1 MDSMLK
7 RVKALT
13 EALSCLRRCVSESIV
28 PARSA
33 QVEPL
38 KVLETDQGP
47 LKAQSPQSSPKPL
60 PRSSVRAPL
69 PTPSLSRSQAEV
81 SHPSPPLTATHG
93 RDSPTVAKVSPCS
106 REGSPALQRRQGPLT
121 SLTQDSH
128 ADHTPMEQT
137 TERHTPE
144 GSLGVETSSMNQTS
158 TSQANQP
165 ASFVSSQ
172 LPSPNTN
179 TDFDQVL
186 QESQASLMKTIT
198 RLNVLDTREGCS
210 DSASRQLSTASK
222 SERDTSLDLTL
233 QASVEQQA
241 RLSDSQEDTTP
252 QLSDEVDSIQLE
264 PSDTAASQLPAAP
277 VEPPPSA
284 PQSAAPSAPPSSS
297 APQSAAPFSASQS
310 APPSAAK
317 SAAPSSAPPPSTS
330 PSTERISRP
339 RVEKP
344 RRTSVDK
351 EMKQSPDR
359 AGKSPPPPPPPRRFH
374 AVNSG
379 LTTGRSGEVVFTTRK
394 EPLGSQDEG
403 EKEKEQPLVPQPKPP
418 RQPPEVKPKPQ
429 MCSPSHLAGSTSTRS
444 TASAH
449 RGDVEEEEE
458 DNKIM
463 KELQVTTELSNK
475 NNLSGGNKQW
485 KEKVRTSPT
494 SQVANL
500 KPSQLPTSDHQS
512 APQTGITDGCP
523 NKLITAAGLEEH
535 IEVRRGNINLDK
547 KDAEENVVKQLPS
560 LTALQDVQTVQK
572 NEEIPTTSQRK
583 AEIHTAP
590 TVQKEN
596 YLSVKSPDQIN
607 KEVVGPVCS
616 PTSAEKKVKF
626 TTIVTLQKENIQAT
640 DIASPDQTNEKVVNE
655 VPAEKKSNLMV
666 VLTLQKE
673 NTPEDRVIEFQQDK
687 SQSSD
692 QCVASSPVKPS
703 PSLTYSSKQQNQEA
717 TAQVSR
723 DQSQYTEEGSNLSP
737 DLLDD
742 EGPPPPPQPIGKISL
757 RISKIMCPRLK
768 TQFREEDLAEM
779 SDSDKQIVAGVNS
792 TGEPTY
798 WAHDNQGF
806 QDSDDCDM
814 KPIIVFLN
822 EPMDIQ
828 SAYKRLSTILE
839 SEEDLSPEN
848 IVDEE
853 DTKQYE
859 EKQNVR
865 KISITEINT
874 DLDLKDSTGNG
885 QYSLHMHNQR
895 PSADNVSI
903 CKNQDQ
909 GKPDSLR
916 QPETKRK
923 FKLKFPKNKLAAIS
937 QAIRTGTVK
946 TGKKAV
952 KVVVYEEEE
961 ENASYSNPVKETKKP
976 TKESK
981 RFDTS
986 TKQFNLCEGKTETDR
1001 DIKVSP
1007 SIDTRHS
1014 KSHSRV
1020 EELCRVTFDSNDSLE
1035 ESIKQLEISVDSMSG
1050 PSSPSSIVSSPPQSP
1065 DSSFD
1070 SSDRAQL
1077 KGKVK
1082 RERERSPSKRP
1093 ASQILKGPN
1102 PPQSKRT
1109 KPQPLHDSGKTSTK
1123 KQTSSSSF
1131 SSSAQRS
1138 QTKSRHSSS
1147 SSSPEKTPKGQQQS
1161 PQKQPSQPRH
1171 VVIPR

>member
-264 PSDTAASQLPAAP
+264 PSDTAAASQLPAAP

-463 KELQVTTELSNK
+463 KELQ
-475 NNLSGGNKQW
+475 
-485 KEKVRTSPT
+485 
-494 SQVANL
+494 
-500 KPSQLPTSDHQS
+500 
-512 APQTGITDGCP
+512 
-523 NKLITAAGLEEH
+523 
-535 IEVRRGNINLDK
+535 
-547 KDAEENVVKQLPS
+547 
-560 LTALQDVQTVQK
+560 
-572 NEEIPTTSQRK
+572 
-583 AEIHTAP
+583 
-590 TVQKEN
+590 
-596 YLSVKSPDQIN
+596 
-607 KEVVGPVCS
+607 
-616 PTSAEKKVKF
+616 
-626 TTIVTLQKENIQAT
+626 
-640 DIASPDQTNEKVVNE
+640 
-655 VPAEKKSNLMV
+655 
-666 VLTLQKE
+666 
-673 NTPEDRVIEFQQDK
+673 
-687 SQSSD
+687 
-692 QCVASSPVKPS
+692 
-703 PSLTYSSKQQNQEA
+703 
-717 TAQVSR
+717 
-723 DQSQYTEEGSNLSP
+723 
-737 DLLDD
+737 
-742 EGPPPPPQPIGKISL
+742 
-757 RISKIMCPRLK
+757 
-768 TQFREEDLAEM
+768 
-779 SDSDKQIVAGVNS
+779 
-792 TGEPTY
+792 
-798 WAHDNQGF
+798 
-806 QDSDDCDM
+806 
-814 KPIIVFLN
+814 
-822 EPMDIQ
+822 
-828 SAYKRLSTILE
+828 
-839 SEEDLSPEN
+839 
-848 IVDEE
+848 
-853 DTKQYE
+853 
-859 EKQNVR
+859 
-865 KISITEINT
+865 
-874 DLDLKDSTGNG
+874 
-885 QYSLHMHNQR
+885 
-895 PSADNVSI
+895 
-903 CKNQDQ
+903 
-909 GKPDSLR
+909 
-916 QPETKRK
+916 
-923 FKLKFPKNKLAAIS
+923 
-937 QAIRTGTVK
+937 
-946 TGKKAV
+946 
-952 KVVVYEEEE
+952 
-961 ENASYSNPVKETKKP
+961 
-976 TKESK
+976 
-981 RFDTS
+981 
-986 TKQFNLCEGKTETDR
+986 
-1001 DIKVSP
+1001 
-1007 SIDTRHS
+1007 
-1014 KSHSRV
+1014 
-1020 EELCRVTFDSNDSLE
+1020 
-1035 ESIKQLEISVDSMSG
+1035 
-1050 PSSPSSIVSSPPQSP
+1050 
-1065 DSSFD
+1065 
-1070 SSDRAQL
+1070 
-1077 KGKVK
+1077 
-1082 RERERSPSKRP
+1082 
-1093 ASQILKGPN
+1093 
-1102 PPQSKRT
+1102 
-1109 KPQPLHDSGKTSTK
+1109 
-1123 KQTSSSSF
+1123 TSSSSF